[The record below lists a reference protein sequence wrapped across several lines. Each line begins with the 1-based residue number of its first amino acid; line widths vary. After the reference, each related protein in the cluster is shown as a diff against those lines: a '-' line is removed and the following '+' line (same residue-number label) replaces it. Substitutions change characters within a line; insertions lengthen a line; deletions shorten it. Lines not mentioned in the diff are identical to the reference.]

1 MSGKDTQT
9 ILLRDVPGDVVRE
22 LDARADAN
30 FRSRGGE
37 VLAILTAVCRGH
49 VALPVSMDGATLAA
63 IKPQD
68 DVVPDDVPI
77 SPFKPEPLDAGALG
91 SPDGQRSEAIVI
103 DDPDFG
109 KSKGGEVC
117 K

>member
-49 VALPVSMDGATLAA
+49 VALPVSLTPATIAA
-63 IKPQD
+63 SKPQGD
-68 DVVPDDVPI
+68 DL
-77 SPFKPEPLDAGALG
+77 PEPDQGVAAQE
-91 SPDGQRSEAIVI
+91 SA
-103 DDPDFG
+103 
-109 KSKGGEVC
+109 GGEVC

>member
-1 MSGKDTQT
+1 MSAQDKMT
-9 ILLRDVPGDVVRE
+9 LLIRDVPGDVVRE

-49 VALPVSMDGATLAA
+49 VALPVSLAPA
-63 IKPQD
+63 KVAASKPQGD
-68 DVVPDDVPI
+68 DL
-77 SPFKPEPLDAGALG
+77 PEPDQGAAAQE
-91 SPDGQRSEAIVI
+91 SA
-103 DDPDFG
+103 
-109 KSKGGEVC
+109 GGEVC

>member
-49 VALPVSMDGATLAA
+49 VALPVSMDGATLAVV
-63 IKPQD
+63 KSQD
-68 DVVPDDVPI
+68 GVVLDDVPI

-91 SPDGQRSEAIVI
+91 SPDGQRSEVIVV
-103 DDPDFG
+103 DDPGFG